1 MSGSVMAYP
10 TLSLYIII
18 TLPDITLSCMSIIE
32 SDNESDDEFHER
44 LDRAL
49 RDGYVEIFTAK
60 CGVSGPP
67 GQITTID
74 DMKGQWCSIECSL
87 IAINV
92 DI

>member
-1 MSGSVMAYP
+1 MCVH
-10 TLSLYIII
+10 
-18 TLPDITLSCMSIIE
+18 IE

-67 GQITTID
+67 GQLTTID
-74 DMKGQWCSIECSL
+74 DMKGLWCSIEL
-87 IAINV
+87 L
-92 DI
+92 